1 MRFSRCQIQIKFLLP
16 FATVLAYI
24 PEKFSSF
31 SGQNVPAMLSIFILH
46 NYISP
51 APKLSYIRMITLLL
65 SRDPYWGLHAEGEGL
80 QWKSYCNTTPLSRPR
95 FCVSC
100 SYSSHFSITPP
111 PPCRVIHVMN
121 SPIFSLPALML
132 NPHTYH
138 TNHLTYLKPP
148 NHHKHI
154 IHAVA
159 HLLTGPK

>member
-1 MRFSRCQIQIKFLLP
+1 MQREKVYNESLIVTPHPFPGPGFASLVLTLLISLLP
-16 FATVLAYI
+16 
-24 PEKFSSF
+24 
-31 SGQNVPAMLSIFILH
+31 
-46 NYISP
+46 
-51 APKLSYIRMITLLL
+51 
-65 SRDPYWGLHAEGEGL
+65 
-80 QWKSYCNTTPLSRPR
+80 
-95 FCVSC
+95 
-100 SYSSHFSITPP
+100 PP

-159 HLLTGPK
+159 HLLTGPE